1 MDGISLRICCCS
13 LVVVVVDDGSV
24 VDGENFVV
32 VAVFMRISCSG
43 FRYTD
48 DVYVINSKDFLN

>member
-13 LVVVVVDDGSV
+13 PAVVVVDDGSV

-32 VAVFMRISCSG
+32 LAVILCVFLVLVLDIQMMCMLSIQRI
-43 FRYTD
+43 
-48 DVYVINSKDFLN
+48 L